1 MSAPPAPAAVTG
13 ITLRPGE
20 VLGDGTT
27 GRTRAAGRWQ
37 RLRPWLVVAAV
48 VVLGVLVLLLPA
60 PPSSTTPGAPDNA
73 GAGGARALAQVL
85 GRQGVEV
92 EYVRTT
98 SAAEAAAARG
108 GTVLVIG
115 DVWLLPEQVERLAA
129 LDNDLVLVDAEWALS
144 LVAPDLTTG
153 GDVSPRGVRTAAC
166 DDPDAVAAGTV
177 TAAGSV
183 EDTTGGATVCF
194 PPAGGPA
201 TEGAYVVLE
210 QDGRRVTALSDL
222 TPLTNDAIADEGNAA
237 LALRALGRHDH
248 LVWYVPSL
256 DDAGAARPDESGAS
270 LTDLVPWVRPV
281 TLWLL
286 LVLAVVVLW
295 RARRLGPVVAEPLP
309 VVVRSAE
316 ATRGRGRLYRRGR
329 AHGHAAAALR
339 AGTAT
344 RTAHRLGLP
353 RSTPAPALVDAVAR
367 ASGRP
372 SDHVEQLLYGPPPTD
387 DAGLQRLAD
396 DLHHL
401 ESEVHRP

>member
-1 MSAPPAPAAVTG
+1 MSAPTTG
-13 ITLRPGE
+13 PTTVPLRPGE

-27 GRTRAAGRWQ
+27 GRTRAAGTWR
-37 RLRPWLVVAAV
+37 RARPWLAVAAV
-48 VVLGVLVLLLPA
+48 LLVGVLVLLLPA

-73 GAGGARALAQVL
+73 GGAGTRALAQVL
-85 GRQGVEV
+85 ERRGVEV

-98 SAAEAAAARG
+98 AEAEAAAARG
-108 GTVLVIG
+108 GTVLVVG
-115 DVWLLPEQVERLAA
+115 DVWLLAEQVDRIAA
-129 LDNDLVLVDAEWALS
+129 LENDLVLVDAGWALS
-144 LVAPDLTTG
+144 LVAPELTAG
-153 GDVSPRGVRTAAC
+153 GDVSPRGVRQAAC
-166 DDPDAVAAGTV
+166 DDPDARAAGAV
-177 TAAGSV
+177 VAGGSV
-183 EDTTGGATVCF
+183 EDLAGEATVCF
-194 PPAGGPA
+194 PPAAGA
-201 TEGAYVVLE
+201 AEGAYVVLE
-210 QDGRRVTALSDL
+210 QEGRRVTALSDL
-222 TPLTNDAIADEGNAA
+222 TPLTNDAIAQEGNAA
-237 LALRALGRHDH
+237 LALRTLGRHDH
-248 LVWYVPSL
+248 LVWYLPSL
-256 DDAGAARPDESGAS
+256 DDVGTGGTDDAGAS

-281 TLWLL
+281 ALWLL
-286 LVLAVVVLW
+286 LVLAVVVVW
-295 RARRLGPVVAEPLP
+295 RARRLGPVVSEPLP

-344 RTAHRLGLP
+344 RSAQRLGLA

-372 SDHVEQLLYGPPPTD
+372 SRDVEQLLYGPPPTD